1 MALILRSPV
10 CSVLGHVDHGKS
22 SLLDRIRGT
31 AITAK
36 EVGGI
41 TQAIGA
47 SIIPLSTVK
56 KICGPLL
63 EKLKF
68 TLTIPGLLFVDTPGH
83 AAFTS
88 LRKRGGSLSD
98 VAVLVVDIND
108 GFKPQ
113 TKEAV
118 EILKSCK
125 TPFVIAANKIDLIS
139 SWRSGKSEFL
149 LQSLAAQQES
159 VKELFETKLY
169 ELVGQLFE
177 QFQMPGERFDRV
189 DDFTKTVAIVPCS
202 AKTGEGIPE
211 LLMVIAGLAQRYLE
225 QSLKVTGT
233 AAKGTILEVKEEK
246 GLGKTMDVII
256 YDGVLKVGDTIV
268 IGALGKPVV
277 TKIRGLFEPAPLAEM
292 RDKKAKFMPVKEVH
306 AATGVKI
313 VAPDAEAVVSGMPL
327 WSATK
332 ETLEM
337 VVREIQK
344 EVESVLIETEEEGVI
359 VKADSLGAVE
369 AMVTLL
375 KGKNIPIRKATIGDV
390 SKKDLVDAESNADEL
405 QRVILCFNL
414 VVPDDLKA
422 LSSVKIIARDVI
434 YQLVDDY
441 EAWLKEKAQQMEEG
455 QLDVVVKPCK
465 IRLMPGYVFR
475 QNNPAV
481 VGCEILLGTAK
492 NNTPLMLKDGVSI
505 TSIRGMQ
512 KEKENVS
519 EARKGTQLALSLDNV
534 TVGRQIK
541 EGDIL
546 YSAISENDFR
556 KMKELKKY
564 LKPDEADA
572 AREIALIMRE
582 KNPVWGI

>member
-1 MALILRSPV
+1 MRSPV

-36 EVGGI
+36 EAGGI

-47 SIIPLSTVK
+47 SIIPIATVK

-63 EKLKF
+63 EKLHL

-98 VAVLVVDIND
+98 IAVLVVDINE

-113 TKEAV
+113 TVEAIQ
-118 EILKSCK
+118 ILKACK
-125 TPFVIAANKIDLIS
+125 TPFIIAANKIDVIS
-139 SWRSGKSEFL
+139 GWRSGNGML
-149 LQSLAAQQES
+149 LPSLAAQQET

-169 ELVGQLFE
+169 ELVGQLFD
-177 QFQMPGERFDRV
+177 QSQLPGERFDRV

-211 LLMVIAGLAQRYLE
+211 LLMVISGLAQRFLE
-225 QSLKVTGT
+225 QSLKVGGKE
-233 AAKGTILEVKEEK
+233 AKGTILEVKEEK
-246 GLGKTMDVII
+246 GLGKTLDVIL
-256 YDGVLKVGDTIV
+256 YEGSLKAGDTIV

-277 TKIRGLFEPAPLAEM
+277 TKVRGLFEPAPLAEM

-313 VAPDAEAVVSGMPL
+313 VAPDIDLVVSGMPL

-332 ETLEM
+332 ETLEH
-337 VVREIQK
+337 VTREIQK
-344 EVESVLIETEEEGVI
+344 EVESVIIETEEEGI
-359 VKADSLGAVE
+359 ILKADSLGSLE
-369 AMVTLL
+369 ALMTLL
-375 KGKNIPIRKATIGDV
+375 KGKTISLRKATIGDV
-390 SKKDLVDAESNADEL
+390 TKKDIIDAESNADEL

-414 VVPDDLKA
+414 NPTDEIKA
-422 LSSVKIIARDVI
+422 LSSKVKIIAHNVI

-441 EAWLKEKAQQMEEG
+441 TAWLKEKSQQMEEG
-455 QLDVVVKPCK
+455 QLDTVIKPCK

-475 QNNPAV
+475 QSNPAV
-481 VGCEILLGTAK
+481 VGGEILLGTAK
-492 NNTPLMLKDGVSI
+492 SNTPLMLKDGVTL

-519 EARKGTQLALSLDNV
+519 EARKGAQLAFSLDNV

-546 YSAISENDFR
+546 YSAISEADFR

-564 LKPDEADA
+564 LKPDEAEA
-572 AREIALIMRE
+572 AKEIANLMRE